1 MLGDLVISTIAKL
14 AMLYGYR
21 IILLILLVVFFC
33 GRWEL
38 GRLILQAWG
47 ILIIPGLVGKIL
59 TRLYP
64 PNRGAYSKGTFFY
77 HAAVFIWNGF
87 RLP

>member
-1 MLGDLVISTIAKL
+1 MISATAKL

-21 IILLILLVVFFC
+21 IVLLILLVILFR

-64 PNRGAYSKGTFFY
+64 PNRGAYFKGMFFY